1 MAKKL
6 WHDDMDARVTVG
18 LPVGEDVVLL
28 RLGLRNGAVVDVVAL
43 GALPRAEAER
53 LGWLFRPHEEYFLT
67 KYALAKDFA
76 TATLAAISPR

>member
-28 RLGLRNGAVVDVVAL
+28 RLGLRNGAVVDAVAL
-43 GALPRAEAER
+43 GALPRAEAEK
-53 LGWLFRPHEEYFLT
+53 LGWSFRPHAEFFLT
-67 KYALAKDFA
+67 KYALDKGFA